1 MITAGIHEIV
11 WKTAGAVVNTNYEH
25 DCLLCKIA
33 CSHFTDKYLCRRATM
48 EVKCSNL
55 TISMTKPSG
64 IAAFGLEITKNSSH
78 LKDIINSDP
87 LI

>member
-1 MITAGIHEIV
+1 
-11 WKTAGAVVNTNYEH
+11 
-25 DCLLCKIA
+25 
-33 CSHFTDKYLCRRATM
+33 M

-87 LI
+87 LILEKSAPYGIAALWRGQFLESIKGILT